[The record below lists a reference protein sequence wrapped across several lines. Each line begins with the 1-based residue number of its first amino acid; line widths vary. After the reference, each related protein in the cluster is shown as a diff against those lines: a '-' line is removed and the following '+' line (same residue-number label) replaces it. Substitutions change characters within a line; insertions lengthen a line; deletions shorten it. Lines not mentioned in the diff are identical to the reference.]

1 MGFFKDFVDLDAAL
15 AALAVFKDHVALL
28 LVIIAIAAI
37 GGSRLQRWVDDGEI
51 RKLKA
56 GWDAEIRELKA
67 AKDGEI
73 NVLKER
79 LNLAHDRQEGFT
91 EEIEQQKA
99 NSAKLERE
107 VAELKTEL
115 ANVKVQV
122 PAVVFRHLDKQL
134 DKVAGTSAVMAS
146 SVDHLSAA
154 NLAVGQVLTLPSGK
168 LNLITDAPKVEVTR
182 KSE

>member
-1 MGFFKDFVDLDAAL
+1 MGFNFLDLGPE
-15 AALAVFKDHVALL
+15 ALAVFEGHIELGLAILA
-28 LVIIAIAAI
+28 IILIAAI
-37 GGSRLQRWVDDGEI
+37 VGSRLQRWVDGGEI

-79 LNLAHDRQEGFT
+79 LNFAHDKQEGFT
-91 EEIEQQKA
+91 EEIEQQRA

-115 ANVKVQV
+115 AKVKAQL

-134 DKVAGTSAVMAS
+134 DKVASASAVMAS

-154 NLAVGQVLTLPSGK
+154 NLAVGHVLTTPSGN
-168 LNLITDAPKVEVTR
+168 LNLSPDAPKVEVTT